1 MKDQTI
7 PQTPQVVQPDE
18 KQERIRQRA
27 YELFE
32 QRRREDGRD
41 LDDWLNA
48 EAEVIANAKA
58 EAA

>member
-7 PQTPQVVQPDE
+7 SQTPQVVQPDE

-32 QRRREDGRD
+32 QRGREDGRD

>member
-32 QRRREDGRD
+32 QRGREDGRD